1 VEGQEHGTRDRS
13 EPAGKVV
20 LWASKDFNQEQKLQQ
35 GGETGEGE
43 EGWRLFSSAALFYRS

>member
-1 VEGQEHGTRDRS
+1 MEGQEHGTRDRS